1 MRIETSCYRYG
12 GFAVVAGLRVIPLVV
27 HCGSQQIRNVFLI
40 VNHQNSDGI
49 LSSAHVLII
58 SRKPLDFLWET

>member
-1 MRIETSCYRYG
+1 
-12 GFAVVAGLRVIPLVV
+12 LVV